1 MPGGK
6 ATEDESI
13 SAMAEKRENWHARG
27 DSNLF
32 HPDNRYWG
40 ILEASK
46 DLFDGTNFKEW
57 TSEDH
62 RSMLSHRLQGLGDT
76 VWCTCTYV
84 TCYMYICYMYTCTC
98 YTYNTREPEKPW
110 LD

>member
-13 SAMAEKRENWHARG
+13 SAKAEKRETWHARG

-62 RSMLSHRLQGLGDT
+62 RSMLSHRLQGLGDR
-76 VWCTCTYV
+76 VWCTCTLYI
-84 TCYMYICYMYTCTC
+84 CYMYIC
-98 YTYNTREPEKPW
+98 
-110 LD
+110 